1 MKMPISEKITDRQ
14 RDLINGIKQGM
25 AEGKKDREIAKDLAI
40 SHSYVEILKGKASLT
55 KPGSEVLAWAEKDK
69 WLSDWVAECRA
80 KRTKYGYAAVMKG
93 YCAFR
98 DMTPTELLREAE
110 ADNKKP
116 FEDKTLKH
124 ELIKYRT
131 YLREKHINEI
141 TIKSYQA
148 AIMSFF
154 RFNGVSLPEIRNG
167 GAKSANQKNEYDRK
181 KLRELLSVCNT
192 RERAI
197 FLTMFQSGLAS
208 NEISNLRMRDL
219 DEVQDGITILK
230 LQRQKSKT
238 FFTTFIGKDGT
249 QALND
254 YLKVRNKGNLMPGR
268 PDISQL
274 AKVESKEDYVFVT
287 WDSTKHVWGKIT
299 TAHIS
304 RYMLN
309 ACQKLGW
316 EIKTEGIKKYN
327 PNRPH
332 ALRSSFA
339 SICVNEGRIP
349 KFFVDTMMGHSLNAV
364 DLAYFNAKKNELF
377 KFYKEG
383 EYLLS
388 VSDLEKIPDSR
399 YEELMIELHARNGK
413 ISELEEKVT
422 AMEAREE
429 ARAPGDK
436 GVAAFLEAIDSKPE
450 MKKAMIKVMA
460 SDSDMKNVVKDIL
473 KELMGETKDK

>member
-14 RDLINGIKQGM
+14 RDLISGIKTGI
-25 AEGKKDREIAKDLAI
+25 AEGKKDREIAKDLDI
-40 SHSYVEILKGKASLT
+40 SHSYVELLKGKAKLT
-55 KPGSEVLAWAEKDK
+55 KPGSEILTWVEKDK

-80 KRTKYGYAAVMKG
+80 ERTKYGYAVVMKG

-98 DMTPTELLREAE
+98 GMTPIELLREAE
-110 ADNKKP
+110 ADAKKP
-116 FEDKTLKH
+116 FEEKALKH
-124 ELIKYRT
+124 ELIRYRT
-131 YLREKHINEI
+131 YLRENKISEI
-141 TIKSYQA
+141 TIKSYTA

-154 RFNGVSLPEIRNG
+154 RFFGVSLPEIKNG

-181 KLRELLSVCNT
+181 KLRELLSVCGP
-192 RERAI
+192 RETAI
-197 FLTMFQSGLAS
+197 FLTMFQSGLAA

-219 DEVQDGITILK
+219 GEIEDDITILK

-249 QALND
+249 RALND
-254 YLKVRNKGNLMPGR
+254 YLKVRNEGNLMPGR
-268 PDISQL
+268 PDISRL
-274 AKVESKEDYVFVT
+274 AKVKSPEDYVFAT

-316 EIKTEGIKKYN
+316 EIKNEGIKKYN

-339 SICVNEGRIP
+339 SILINEGRIP
-349 KFFVDTMMGHSLNAV
+349 KFFVDFMLGHSLNGT
-364 DLAYFNAKKNELF
+364 DQAYFSAKKSELF
-377 KFYKEG
+377 KFYKEA

-388 VSDLEKIPDSR
+388 VSDLEKIPDSKF
-399 YEELMIELHARNGK
+399 EKVLIELHARNGK
-413 ISELEEKVT
+413 ISELEEKIT
-422 AMEAREE
+422 AMEARESE
-429 ARAPGDK
+429 KEPYENIATALKND
-436 GVAAFLEAIDSKPE
+436 PE
-450 MKKAMIKVMA
+450 MRGMIKKWLEKKA
-460 SDSDMKNVVKDIL
+460 
-473 KELMGETKDK
+473 G